1 MCLLRHFRTI
11 SNLSPAGS
19 FRIFDDIAICLYF
32 FLENTR
38 QCFTH
43 CCCER
48 HSFGSISEGWGGRGE
63 TRRSGSLRMRN
74 GTWNEDGGNTVEGKW
89 GRCTCWGEDFVSSV
103 LKWWKKEMEMVVL
116 EREWRMPENGNECCV
131 SLKDEI
137 RSLLLFT
144 MIRTSFKWNM
154 HIISFKTSIRSISYS

>member
-1 MCLLRHFRTI
+1 MCLLRHFRAI

-48 HSFGSISEGWGGRGE
+48 HSFGSISEGWGGRG
-63 TRRSGSLRMRN
+63 RR
-74 GTWNEDGGNTVEGKW
+74 GGVDLWGWEMERGMKMEGIVQK
-89 GRCTCWGEDFVSSV
+89 GNGEDVRAEGRILCRVFWNDEKRRW
-103 LKWWKKEMEMVVL
+103 KWWFL
-116 EREWRMPENGNECCV
+116 RENGGC
-131 SLKDEI
+131 LKMGMNVVF
-137 RSLLLFT
+137 LLKMKFVFYCFFM